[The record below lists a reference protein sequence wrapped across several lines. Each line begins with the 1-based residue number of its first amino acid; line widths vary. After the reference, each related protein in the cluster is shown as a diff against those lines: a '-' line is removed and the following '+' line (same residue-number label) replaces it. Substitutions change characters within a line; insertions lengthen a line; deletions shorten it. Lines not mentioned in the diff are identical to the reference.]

1 MWPNLHKTEDLVTF
15 TEEVLHGNFIFLCSV
30 WFIDVSKNNII
41 FYIYQIRKKMCLMN
55 LGVGTKFLLIA
66 ANYECTIVI

>member
-15 TEEVLHGNFIFLCSV
+15 TEEVLNGNFIFLCSV

-41 FYIYQIRKKMCLMN
+41 FEFYQIRKKMFLMN
-55 LGVGTKFLLIA
+55 LGVCTKFLLIA
-66 ANYECTIVI
+66 VNYECTIVI